1 MKIYK
6 RLSAEHIFLNVPL
19 KDKDEV
25 IQFVADTFA
34 RDGLVT
40 HARLLYDSLIERENT
55 MSTGIGNGIGIP
67 HAVSREAHDPSVL
80 LIRLADA
87 IDFEAL
93 DKLPVD
99 IILALVV
106 PENRTHLHLQ
116 ILAGISRLCK
126 RAEFLDFVRQT
137 HDANDLWQGI
147 KRIEEEMAFH

>member
-6 RLSAEHIFLNVPL
+6 RLSAEHIFLNVSL

-25 IQFVADTFA
+25 IGFVADTFA
-34 RDGLVT
+34 RDGVVT
-40 HARLLYDSLIERENT
+40 HARLLYDSLMEREET

-67 HAVSREAHDPSVL
+67 HAVSGEARDPVLL
-80 LIRLADA
+80 LIRLANS

-93 DKLPVD
+93 DRLPVD

-106 PENRTHLHLQ
+106 PENQTHLHIQ

-137 HDANDLWQGI
+137 HNANDLWQGI
-147 KRIEEEMAFH
+147 KRIEEEIAFH

>member
-6 RLSAEHIFLNVPL
+6 RLSAEHIFLNVSL

-25 IQFVADTFA
+25 IRFVADTFA
-34 RDGLVT
+34 RDGVVP
-40 HARLLYDSLIERENT
+40 HARLLYDSLIEREDT

-67 HAVSREAHDPSVL
+67 HAVSGEARDPEVL

-87 IDFEAL
+87 IDFEAI
-93 DKLPVD
+93 DRLPVD
-99 IILALVV
+99 VILALVV
-106 PENRTHLHLQ
+106 PENQTHLHLQ

-126 RAEFLDFVRQT
+126 RAEFLDFIRQA
-137 HDANDLWQGI
+137 HNAKDLWEKI

>member
-6 RLSAEHIFLNVPL
+6 RLSAEHIFLNVSL

-25 IQFVADTFA
+25 IHFVADTFA
-34 RDGLVT
+34 RDGVVT
-40 HARLLYDSLIERENT
+40 HARLLYDSLIEREET

-67 HAVSREAHDPSVL
+67 HAASGETHDPALL
-80 LIRLADA
+80 LIRLADS
-87 IDFEAL
+87 IDFDAL

-99 IILALVV
+99 IILALIV
-106 PENRTHLHLQ
+106 PENRTHLHIQ

-137 HDANDLWQGI
+137 HNANDLWQEI
-147 KRIEEEMAFH
+147 KRIEEEIAFH

>member
-6 RLSAEHIFLNVPL
+6 RLRAEHIFLNVSL

-25 IQFVADTFA
+25 IRLVADTFA
-34 RDGLVT
+34 RDGVVAD
-40 HARLLYDSLIERENT
+40 ARLLYESMKKREET
-55 MSTGIGNGIGIP
+55 MSTGIGDGIGIP
-67 HAVSREAHDPSVL
+67 HAASWETNDAAML
-80 LIRLADA
+80 LIRLVDP

-93 DKLPVD
+93 DGLQVD

-106 PENRTHLHLQ
+106 PENQTQLHLQ

-137 HDANDLWQGI
+137 NNANDLWEGI
-147 KRIEEEMAFH
+147 KRIEEEIAFH